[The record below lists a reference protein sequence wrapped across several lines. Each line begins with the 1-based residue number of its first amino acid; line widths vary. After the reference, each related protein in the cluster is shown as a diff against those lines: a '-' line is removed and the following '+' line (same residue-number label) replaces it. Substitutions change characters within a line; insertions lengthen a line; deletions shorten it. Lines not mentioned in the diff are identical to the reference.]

1 MLDSELIELNQLIKN
16 FEKEILKEKNP
27 LRKQEYE
34 SKLNDLKLFWK
45 EITEASYPMVKY
57 NEKLVNIKTLIK
69 EQERKDKKNK
79 FTPPNLDNIIN
90 RTTKETDLVNSLYDK
105 NYVSDVPD
113 PYRKRKKR

>member
-45 EITEASYPMVKY
+45 EIT
-57 NEKLVNIKTLIK
+57 
-69 EQERKDKKNK
+69 
-79 FTPPNLDNIIN
+79 
-90 RTTKETDLVNSLYDK
+90 
-105 NYVSDVPD
+105 
-113 PYRKRKKR
+113 